1 MDYKALYE
9 QTLKENEDLYEELEG
24 KEVLAK
30 AYKEHKIEI
39 MKLQEENKEL
49 KDFDNWE
56 NHPALKHKVVLDD
69 VWYQEHLRQGELID
83 PDEFEELKKDVK
95 YWKNFALV
103 YWSGNELGNLREAEK
118 GPGGGEVWTDAL
130 EKVTDNFF
138 HKCEL
143 TSKCMAD

>member
-1 MDYKALYE
+1 LKVYNKTNKQEKRETTMDYKALFE

-49 KDFDNWE
+49 K
-56 NHPALKHKVVLDD
+56 
-69 VWYQEHLRQGELID
+69 
-83 PDEFEELKKDVK
+83 KDVK

-103 YWSGNELGNLREAEK
+103 
-118 GPGGGEVWTDAL
+118 
-130 EKVTDNFF
+130 
-138 HKCEL
+138 
-143 TSKCMAD
+143 

>member
-1 MDYKALYE
+1 MDYKALFE

-49 KDFDNWE
+49 K
-56 NHPALKHKVVLDD
+56 
-69 VWYQEHLRQGELID
+69 
-83 PDEFEELKKDVK
+83 KDVK

-118 GPGGGEVWTDAL
+118 GPGGGEVWNEAL
-130 EKVTDNFF
+130 EKVTNDAGETIWLSQEDLDEIN
-138 HKCEL
+138 K
-143 TSKCMAD
+143 KCMAD